1 MTFKYWNLIFVI
13 HYMQLSMK
21 NYPPDGWTVDKEMD
35 KFQLLMLSQIIQ
47 PFSTLANEHS
57 GQFMSELI
65 KSSTKLL

>member
-1 MTFKYWNLIFVI
+1 
-13 HYMQLSMK
+13 MQLSMK

-57 GQFMSELI
+57 GQFMSKLI
-65 KSSTKLL
+65 KSSTKSL

>member
-1 MTFKYWNLIFVI
+1 
-13 HYMQLSMK
+13 MQLSMK

-65 KSSTKLL
+65 KSSTKSL